1 MSNTNAIS
9 GSSPINPVLAIPN
22 MPAPQ
27 VISASL
33 GQQGILTPVHPPLNL
48 ATLSNTDTS
57 TLTDCLGSFSINTD
71 MAPATELFSTMLPVM
86 RGSHPIHDRGDIDT
100 IPLNWAN
107 VALCSHMFYTP
118 VQHIGFVVIAPEPVK
133 GKLLVCWNPSET
145 LDPETMRQ
153 PYYSARRR
161 MITEEWDLAQ
171 SKTFFRTFS
180 PNGLINQMSTES
192 QLLPR
197 TGDDDGAG
205 IGPDSPFIT
214 PGYEIPSQFR
224 NFGRLSLFIEQ
235 EIQVGSIF
243 PKNYTIL
250 VFSCFAGTNFS
261 VPVDFRRAA
270 YSNERYSL
278 ITAHQNYYK
287 MRFNTV
293 QVVRPVRSS
302 NRGKVSRDAKKY
314 LLSKETHL

>member
-33 GQQGILTPVHPPLNL
+33 GQQGVLAPVHPPLNL
-48 ATLSNTDTS
+48 ATLSNIDTS
-57 TLTDCLGSFSINTD
+57 TLTDCLGSFHINTD
-71 MAPATELFSTMLPVM
+71 MAPSTELFSAMLPVM
-86 RGSHPIHDRGDIDT
+86 RGAHPVHDDTTADT

-107 VALCSHMFYTP
+107 IALCSHMFYTP

-145 LDPETMRQ
+145 LDPETMPP
-153 PYYSARRR
+153 PYYNARRR

-171 SKTFFRTFS
+171 SKTFFRTFT

-197 TGDDDGAG
+197 TSDDFGAG
-205 IGPDSPFIT
+205 IGPSPFVT

-224 NFGRLSLFIEQ
+224 NFGRL
-235 EIQVGSIF
+235 
-243 PKNYTIL
+243 
-250 VFSCFAGTNFS
+250 
-261 VPVDFRRAA
+261 
-270 YSNERYSL
+270 
-278 ITAHQNYYK
+278 
-287 MRFNTV
+287 
-293 QVVRPVRSS
+293 
-302 NRGKVSRDAKKY
+302 
-314 LLSKETHL
+314 

>member
-1 MSNTNAIS
+1 MSNPNAIS

-27 VISASL
+27 VISGSL
-33 GQQGILTPVHPPLNL
+33 GQQGMLAPVNPPLNL
-48 ATLSNTDTS
+48 ATLSNIDTS
-57 TLTDCLGSFSINTD
+57 TLTDCLGKFSINTD
-71 MAPATELFSTMLPVM
+71 MAPSTELFSAVLPVM
-86 RGSHPIHDRGDIDT
+86 RGSHPVNDKGYFDT

-145 LDPETMRQ
+145 LDPETM
-153 PYYSARRR
+153 PAPFYSARRR
-161 MITEEWDLAQ
+161 MITEEWDLSQ

-192 QLLPR
+192 QILPR
-197 TGDDDGAG
+197 TNDDING
-205 IGPDSPFIT
+205 IGPNSAFVT

-261 VPVDFRRAA
+261 VPVDFRRSA
-270 YSNERYSL
+270 YSNDRYSL
-278 ITAHQNYYK
+278 IVAHQNFYK
-287 MRFNTV
+287 MRFNAV
-293 QVVRPVRSS
+293 QVARPVRSS
-302 NRGKVSRDAKKY
+302 YKGKAKRDAKKY
-314 LLSKETHL
+314 LLAKETHF